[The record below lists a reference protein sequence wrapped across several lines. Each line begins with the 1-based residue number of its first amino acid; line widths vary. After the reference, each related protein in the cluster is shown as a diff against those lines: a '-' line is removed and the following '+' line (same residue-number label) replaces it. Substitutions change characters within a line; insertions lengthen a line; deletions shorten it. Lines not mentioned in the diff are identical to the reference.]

1 MILVTKNFGP
11 PPSHSNEIGDS
22 VSKRVLVKI
31 FFGPPQA
38 GDMVRGTAPGC
49 EAWGRGLGGT

>member
-11 PPSHSNEIGDS
+11 PPFYSNEIGDS

-31 FFGPPQA
+31 FFGPPQLR
-38 GDMVRGTAPGC
+38 V
-49 EAWGRGLGGT
+49 LL